1 MQLTPAS
8 RTSSLRGRLGAA
20 ACLLLASGMPAM
32 AQAESGAT
40 TQFDATALLYGE
52 RNRANVAEPIARIT
66 RRFAD
71 GQSLSAQF
79 GFDVITGASPSGA
92 SPSGLAQTTTS
103 ASGTVTTIPA
113 GQVPLNSFKD
123 SRYAADLEWQ
133 KPFLRSFL
141 STLGGHFSREKD
153 YQSLGANGK
162 LSVDLLQRRTT
173 LTVGGGVNRDRVF
186 PVGGIP
192 VGLSDGS
199 TRSGS
204 GSSSSS
210 KDVSTVML
218 GLSQVVT
225 RRWLVGLNATRTFE
239 RGYLSEPY
247 KVLSV
252 LDGTTGMPSGQLM
265 EKRPSTRERR
275 SVLASSVYHL
285 TDDVLSLSYRYYRDD
300 WRVRSHT
307 FDARYRRELGGDRY
321 LEPHLRYYSQSAASF
336 FRSSLVDGAPLPGL
350 ATADYR
356 LGAMSS
362 ATIGATYGFR
372 ISDRPGEWT
381 VRAEYIGQFGEG
393 HPGDAIGIQRQFNL
407 FPTVN
412 IGSLLIGYSLEF

>member
-1 MQLTPAS
+1 MQLTPAG

-32 AQAESGAT
+32 AQAETGAT

-52 RNRANVAEPIARIT
+52 RNRANVAEPTARIT

-92 SPSGLAQTTTS
+92 LPTGLAQTTTS
-103 ASGTVTTIPA
+103 ASGTVTTVPA
-113 GQVPLNSFKD
+113 GQMPLNSFKD

-141 STLGGHFSREKD
+141 STIGGHVSREKD

-162 LSVDLLQRRTT
+162 LSADLLQHRTT

-199 TRSGS
+199 APAA
-204 GSSSSS
+204 SSSSS
-210 KDVSTVML
+210 KDVSTVMI

-252 LDGTTGMPSGQLM
+252 LDGTTGMPSGQAM
-265 EKRPSTRERR
+265 ERRPSTRERQ

-285 TDDVLSLSYRYYRDD
+285 TDDVLSLSYRHYRDD
-300 WRVRSHT
+300 WQVRSHT
-307 FDARYRRELGGDRY
+307 FDIRYRRELGDGNY
-321 LEPHLRYYSQSAASF
+321 LEPHLRFYTQTAASF
-336 FRSSLVDGAPLPGL
+336 HRYGLVDGAPLPDF

-356 LGAMSS
+356 LGAMRSV
-362 ATIGATYGFR
+362 TIGATYGFR
-372 ISDRPGEWT
+372 IADSPGEWS
-381 VRAEYIGQFGEG
+381 VRAEYLGQFGNG
-393 HPGDAIGIQRQFNL
+393 HPGDAVGIQRQFDL

-412 IGSLLIGYSLEF
+412 TGSLLIGYSIEF

>member
-1 MQLTPAS
+1 MQLSPAL

-20 ACLLLASGMPAM
+20 ACLLLAAGMPAM
-32 AQAESGAT
+32 ARAESGAT

-52 RNRANVAEPIARIT
+52 RNRANVAEPTARIT

-79 GFDVITGASPSGA
+79 GFDVITGSSPSGA
-92 SPSGLAQTTTS
+92 SPSGVSQTTTS
-103 ASGTVTTIPA
+103 ASGTVSTIPA
-113 GQVPLNSFKD
+113 GQMPLNAFKD
-123 SRYAADLEWQ
+123 SRFATDLEWQ

-141 STLGGHFSREKD
+141 STLGGHVSREKD

-162 LSVDLLQRRTT
+162 LSAEFLQRRTT
-173 LTVGGGVNRDRVF
+173 LTLGGGVNRDRVF

-192 VGLSDGS
+192 IGLSAGS
-199 TRSGS
+199 TPAA
-204 GSSSSS
+204 SSALS

-218 GLSQVVT
+218 GVSQVVT

-252 LDGTTGMPSGQLM
+252 LDASTGLPSGQLM
-265 EKRPSTRERR
+265 EKRPSARERS

-307 FDARYRRELGGDRY
+307 FGARYRRELGSDRY

-336 FRSSLVDGAPLPGL
+336 FRSGLVDGAPLPEF

-356 LGAMSS
+356 LGGLRSV
-362 ATIGATYGFR
+362 TVGATCGFR
-372 ISDRPGEWT
+372 LPGRPGEWT
-381 VRAEYIGQFGEG
+381 VRAEYIGQFGNG
-393 HPGDAIGIQRQFNL
+393 HPGDAVGIQRQFDL
-407 FPTVN
+407 FPTVG
-412 IGSLLIGYSLEF
+412 IGSLLVGYSIEF

>member
-1 MQLTPAS
+1 MRVQLTPTS
-8 RTSSLRGRLGAA
+8 RTSSVRGRLGAA
-20 ACLLLASGMPAM
+20 ACLLLAAGMPAM

-52 RNRANVAEPIARIT
+52 RNRADVAEPTARIT

-92 SPSGLAQTTTS
+92 CPSGVAQTTTS
-103 ASGTVTTIPA
+103 ASGTATTIPP
-113 GQVPLNSFKD
+113 GQVPLNAFKD

-141 STLGGHFSREKD
+141 STIGGHVSREKD

-173 LTVGGGVNRDRVF
+173 LTVGGGVNHDRVF
-186 PVGGIP
+186 PVGGVP
-192 VGLSDGS
+192 FGLSDGS
-199 TRSGS
+199 TPAA
-204 GSSSSS
+204 SSAMP

-218 GLSQVVT
+218 GLSQVVS
-225 RRWLVGLNATRTFE
+225 RRWLVGVNATRTLE

-252 LDGTTGMPSGQLM
+252 LDGTTGTPSGQRA
-265 EKRPSTRERR
+265 EKRPATRERR
-275 SVLASSVYHL
+275 SLLASSVYHL
-285 TDDVLSLSYRYYRDD
+285 TADVLSLSYRYYRDD
-300 WRVRSHT
+300 WRVHSHT
-307 FDARYRRELGGDRY
+307 FDARYRRELGDDRY

-336 FRSSLVDGAPLPGL
+336 FRFGLVDGAALPEY

-356 LGAMSS
+356 LGALRS

-372 ISDRPGEWT
+372 IPGRPGEWT
-381 VRAEYIGQFGEG
+381 VRAEYMGQFGNG
-393 HPGDAIGIQRQFNL
+393 HPGDAVGIQRQFDL
-407 FPTVN
+407 FPTVH
-412 IGSLLIGYSLEF
+412 IGSLLVGYSVEF

>member
-1 MQLTPAS
+1 MQLTPAN

-20 ACLLLASGMPAM
+20 ACLLLTAGLPSM
-32 AQAESGAT
+32 AQGESGAT

-52 RNRANVAEPIARIT
+52 RNRANVAEPTARIA

-92 SPSGLAQTTTS
+92 SPSGVAQTTTS

-113 GQVPLNSFKD
+113 GQIPLNSFKD

-141 STLGGHFSREKD
+141 STIGGHVSREKD

-199 TRSGS
+199 TPA
-204 GSSSSS
+204 GSSALS

-252 LDGTTGMPSGQLM
+252 LDGTTGLPSGQWM
-265 EKRPSTRERR
+265 EKRPSTRERW

-307 FDARYRRELGGDRY
+307 CDARYRRELGGDRY

-336 FRSSLVDGAPLPGL
+336 FRTGLLDGAPLPEF

-356 LGAMSS
+356 LGGLKSV
-362 ATIGATYGFR
+362 TVGATYGFR

-381 VRAEYIGQFGEG
+381 VRAEYIGQFGNG
-393 HPGDAIGIQRQFNL
+393 HPGATVGIQRQFDL
-407 FPTVN
+407 FPTVS
-412 IGSLLIGYSLEF
+412 IGSLLVGYSVEF

>member
-1 MQLTPAS
+1 MQLTAAS
-8 RTSSLRGRLGAA
+8 HTSSLRSRLGAA
-20 ACLLLASGMPAM
+20 ACLLLAAGLPAM
-32 AQAESGAT
+32 AQAESGTT

-52 RNRANVAEPIARIT
+52 RNRANVAEPTARIT

-92 SPSGLAQTTTS
+92 SPSGAVQTTTS
-103 ASGTVTTIPA
+103 ASGAVTTIPA

-123 SRYAADLEWQ
+123 GRYAADLEWQ

-141 STLGGHFSREKD
+141 STIGGHVSREKD
-153 YQSLGANGK
+153 YQSLGASGK
-162 LSVDLLQRRTT
+162 LSLDLLQRRTT

-192 VGLSDGS
+192 VGLSAGS
-199 TRSGS
+199 TPVVSRSAA
-204 GSSSSS
+204 

-218 GLSQVVT
+218 GVSQVLT

-252 LDGTTGMPSGQLM
+252 LDGTTGMPSGEWM
-265 EKRPSTRERR
+265 EKRPSTRERQ

-285 TDDVLSLSYRYYRDD
+285 TDDLLYLSYRNYRDD

-307 FDARYRRELGGDRY
+307 FDTRYRHELGDGRY
-321 LEPHLRYYSQSAASF
+321 LEPHLRYYSQSAAVF
-336 FRSSLVDGAPLPGL
+336 FRSGLVDGAPLPEF

-356 LGAMSS
+356 LGALRSM
-362 ATIGATYGFR
+362 TVGATYGFR
-372 ISDRPGEWT
+372 IPGRPGEWT
-381 VRAEYIGQFGEG
+381 VRAEYLRQFGNG
-393 HPGDAIGIQRQFNL
+393 HPGDAVGIQRQFDL

-412 IGSLLIGYSLEF
+412 IGSLLVGYSVEF

>member
-1 MQLTPAS
+1 MQLTPAGRS
-8 RTSSLRGRLGAA
+8 SSLRARLGAA
-20 ACLLLASGMPAM
+20 ACLLLAAGVPAI

-40 TQFDATALLYGE
+40 TQIDATALLYGE
-52 RNRANVAEPIARIT
+52 RSRTNVAEPTARIT

-92 SPSGLAQTTTS
+92 APSGTIHTTTS
-103 ASGTVTTIPA
+103 ASGTVTTSPA

-141 STLGGHFSREKD
+141 STIGGHVSREKD

-173 LTVGGGVNRDRVF
+173 LTAGGGVNRDRVF

-199 TRSGS
+199 LPAM
-204 GSSSSS
+204 SSALP
-210 KDVSTVML
+210 KDVSTLMV

-252 LDGTTGMPSGQLM
+252 LDGTTGLPAGQRT

-275 SVLASSVYHL
+275 SLLASSVYHL
-285 TDDVLSLSYRYYRDD
+285 TDDVLSLSYRHYRDD
-300 WRVRSHT
+300 WQVRSHT
-307 FDARYRRELGGDRY
+307 FDARYRRELGSERY

-336 FRSSLVDGAPLPGL
+336 YRSSLVDGAPLPEF

-356 LGAMSS
+356 LGALSS
-362 ATIGATYGFR
+362 VTFGATCGFR
-372 ISDRPGEWT
+372 LPGRPGEWT
-381 VRAEYIGQFGEG
+381 VRAEYIRQFGEG
-393 HPGDAIGIQRQFNL
+393 HPDTAVGIQRQFDL
-407 FPTVN
+407 FPSVD
-412 IGSLLIGYSLEF
+412 IGSLLIGYSIEF

>member
-1 MQLTPAS
+1 MQLNPTS
-8 RTSSLRGRLGAA
+8 RGSSLRWRLGAA
-20 ACLLLASGMPAM
+20 ACMLLASGVPAM

-40 TQFDATALLYGE
+40 TQLDATALLYGE
-52 RNRANVAEPIARIT
+52 QNRANVIEPTARIT

-92 SPSGLAQTTTS
+92 TPSGVPQTTTS
-103 ASGTVTTIPA
+103 ASGTVTKIPA
-113 GQVPLNSFKD
+113 GRIPLNSFED

-141 STLGGHFSREKD
+141 STLGGHVSREKD

-186 PVGGIP
+186 PLGGVP

-199 TRSGS
+199 APAV
-204 GSSSSS
+204 SSYSS

-218 GLSQVVT
+218 GLSQIVT
-225 RRWLVGLNATRTFE
+225 RRWLVGLNATRIFE
-239 RGYLSEPY
+239 RGYLTEPY

-252 LDGTTGMPSGQLM
+252 LDGTTGLPSGQVM
-265 EKRPSTRERR
+265 EKRPATRERR

-285 TDDVLSLSYRYYRDD
+285 TDDVLSLSYRYYQDD

-307 FDARYRRELGGDRY
+307 FDTRYRLELGGDRY
-321 LEPHLRYYSQSAASF
+321 LEPHLRYYTQTAASF
-336 FRSSLVDGAPLPGL
+336 YWSDLVAGAPLPEF

-356 LGAMSS
+356 LGALKS

-372 ISDRPGEWT
+372 IADRPGEWT
-381 VRAEYIGQFGEG
+381 VRAEYIAQFGNG
-393 HPGDAIGIQRQFNL
+393 HPADAVGIQRQFDL

-412 IGSLLIGYSLEF
+412 IGSLLVGYSIEF